1 MKKII
6 LLLSLLLSL
15 LILLPT
21 LVACKKTDNLS
32 KLESFS
38 ICNNDIAKYRIIYAS
53 PDPEAVK
60 WENYYFGID
69 YKFDQITAN
78 ELKSQIHSI
87 FGVELEVLCDTQTE
101 AVEYEILIGKTNRE
115 ETQELGLDLLSQ
127 NESTCQVANNKLILC
142 GGNYSSTYHS
152 IDLLIEEFR
161 QQADSGSSTVSI
173 DASFKFEEFF
183 SPQNIAVIGDETFSK
198 SISSDTDRLTVP
210 SVLQRL
216 LWKNCSVTSYLE
228 ADSIVRSDLS
238 KGVQYT
244 ATESYEQLLRDCS
257 KLDAVIINLGT
268 FDLYYSEDEW
278 DKTDDAMFI
287 SSYKSI
293 IEELHSINKNL
304 KFYICTT
311 VKAGDNRDITD
322 AQTSFYSALKEL
334 DYDVTLIELDNLM
347 GEYITARSF
356 INEIYPNEFASAII
370 AKRIADE
377 IKQNDP

>member
-6 LLLSLLLSL
+6 LILSLLLSL

-21 LVACKKTDNLS
+21 LVGCQKSDNLS
-32 KLESFS
+32 KLEGFS

-78 ELKSQIHSI
+78 GLKSQIQSI

-115 ETQELGLDLLSQ
+115 ETQELELDLLSP
-127 NESTCQVANNKLILC
+127 NESRCQVANNKLILC

-152 IDLLIEEFR
+152 IDLLIEQFR

-173 DASFKFEEFF
+173 DASFKFEKIF
-183 SPQNIAVIGDETFSK
+183 SPENIALIGDETFNK
-198 SISSDTDRLTVP
+198 SITSDTDRLTVP

-216 LWKNCSVTSYLE
+216 LWKNCSITSYLE
-228 ADSIVRSDLS
+228 ADSTVRSDLS
-238 KGVQYT
+238 KGIQYT
-244 ATESYEQLLRDCS
+244 ATESYTQLVHDCPD
-257 KLDAVIINLGT
+257 LDAIIINLGT
-268 FDLYYSEDEW
+268 FDLLYSENEW
-278 DKTDDAMFI
+278 DKTDNAMFI
-287 SSYKSI
+287 SCYKSI

-311 VKAGDNRDITD
+311 VKAGDNQKIID
-322 AQTSFYSALKEL
+322 AQTSFYSTLKEL
-334 DYDVTLIELDNLM
+334 DYDVTLIELDKLV
-347 GEYITARSF
+347 GEYVTDNSF
-356 INEIYPNEFASAII
+356 FSELYPNEFASAII

-377 IKQNDP
+377 LQNQ